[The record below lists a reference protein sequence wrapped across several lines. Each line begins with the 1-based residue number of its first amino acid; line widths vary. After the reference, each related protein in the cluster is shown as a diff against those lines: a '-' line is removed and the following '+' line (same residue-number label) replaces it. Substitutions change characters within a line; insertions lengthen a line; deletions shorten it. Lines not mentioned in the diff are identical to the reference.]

1 LIKFP
6 QWVNKEITLTNP
18 NDLQKEFVAKLL
30 EESDIDQIIAWTKGV
45 LAKGIP
51 PIDFFDRVFT
61 PGMAEIGNMFSRLD
75 IFLPELMD
83 SAEKAKAI
91 SDQVL
96 APLLAKGSSS
106 SSLARGKV
114 IIASVKG
121 DLHDIGKNMVS
132 LMLQVNGFEVI
143 DMGVN
148 VAPRDILDRAKELE
162 VDIVGLSS
170 LMTTSMPYM
179 KEVVELRDG
188 FGLKNKFAVI
198 VGGAPITKE
207 YSDGIGA
214 DAFGHDAV
222 EAVQKCFLLM
232 DRPVV
237 K

>member
-1 LIKFP
+1 M
-6 QWVNKEITLTNP
+6 NAP
-18 NDLQKEFVAKLL
+18 NGLQKEFVAKLL
-30 EESDIDQIIAWTKGV
+30 EENNTDLIIDWTKEMLKKGV
-45 LAKGIP
+45 LP
-51 PIDFFDRVFT
+51 LTFFDDVFT
-61 PGMAEIGNMFSRLD
+61 PGMAEIGDKFSRLD

-83 SAEKAKAI
+83 AAEKAKAI

-96 APLLAKGSSS
+96 APLLAQNTASN
-106 SSLARGKV
+106 SLNRGKV

-148 VAPRDILDRAKELE
+148 VPPRDIIDRARDQE

-179 KEVVELRDG
+179 KEVVELREG
-188 FGLKNKFAVI
+188 FGLKNKFAII
-198 VGGAPITKE
+198 VGGAPITKG
-207 YSDGIGA
+207 YSEAIGA
-214 DAFGHDAV
+214 DAFGQDAV
-222 EAVQKCFLLM
+222 EAVQKCLLLL

-237 K
+237 S

>member
-1 LIKFP
+1 MST
-6 QWVNKEITLTNP
+6 Q
-18 NDLQKEFVAKLL
+18 NDLQNEFVAKLL
-30 EESDIDQIIAWTKGV
+30 EESNTDLLIDWTRDVLKKGMSP
-45 LAKGIP
+45 LT
-51 PIDFFDRVFT
+51 FFDHVFT
-61 PGMAEIGNMFSRLD
+61 PGMAEIGDKFSRLD

-83 SAEKAKAI
+83 AAEKAKAI

-96 APLLAKGSSS
+96 APFLAKNTASN
-106 SSLARGKV
+106 SLNRGKV

-148 VAPRDILDRAKELE
+148 VPPRDIIDRARDQE

-179 KEVVELRDG
+179 KEVVELRDA
-188 FGLKNKFAVI
+188 FGLKNKFLII

-207 YSDGIGA
+207 YSEAIGA

-222 EAVQKCFLLM
+222 EAVQKCLLLL
-232 DRPVV
+232 DQPVIRQ
-237 K
+237 KE